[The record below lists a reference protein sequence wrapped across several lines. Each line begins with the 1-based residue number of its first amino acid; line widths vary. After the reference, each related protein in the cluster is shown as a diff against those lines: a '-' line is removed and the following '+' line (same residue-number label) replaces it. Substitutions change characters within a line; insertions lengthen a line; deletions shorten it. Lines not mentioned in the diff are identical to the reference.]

1 MPKPAAAAQSSHR
14 RRRWKIAEA
23 RSVLAALASSGRS
36 LTEFAI
42 RKGLEPQRLRR
53 WQRRLAREVRVRRPV
68 RVARPASTSTALQT
82 PAVIEL
88 RPSPSLRSVESIEVV
103 LGSGVTLRVAETIDP
118 TALARLVTA
127 LRGC

>member
-1 MPKPAAAAQSSHR
+1 MPKSATATAPQLLPG

-23 RSVLAALASSGRS
+23 RSVLAAAEASGLS
-36 LTEFAI
+36 LPEFA
-42 RKGLEPQRLRR
+42 RQKGLEPERLRR
-53 WQRRLAREVRVRRPV
+53 WQRRLARDVRRP
-68 RVARPASTSTALQT
+68 ARAAGPAVPAS

-88 RPSPSLRSVESIEVV
+88 RPSSSASLWRAEAIEIV

-118 TALARLVTA
+118 ATLARLVTA

>member
-1 MPKPAAAAQSSHR
+1 MPKPAAVARSSRR

-23 RSVLAALASSGRS
+23 RSVLAALASSGVS
-36 LTEFAI
+36 LPEFAS
-42 RKGLEPQRLRR
+42 RRGLEPQRLRR
-53 WQRRLAREVRVRRPV
+53 WQRRLAREVRRPT
-68 RVARPASTSTALQT
+68 RVPHEASPAAP

-88 RPSPSLRSVESIEVV
+88 HPRPSLPSVEPIEVV

-118 TALARLVTA
+118 MALARLVTA